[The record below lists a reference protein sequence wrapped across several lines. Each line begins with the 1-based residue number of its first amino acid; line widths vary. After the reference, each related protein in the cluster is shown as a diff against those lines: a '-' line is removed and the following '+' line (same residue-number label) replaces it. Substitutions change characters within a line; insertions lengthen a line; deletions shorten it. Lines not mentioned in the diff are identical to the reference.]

1 MGAGTAA
8 YKGIVAAQKAFS
20 AWKAQFCTGN
30 FGFIGPDHVDIKK
43 TSKG

>member
-8 YKGIVAAQKAFS
+8 YKGIVAAKKTFS
-20 AWKAQFCTGN
+20 AWKAQFCAGN
-30 FGFIGPDHVDIKK
+30 FGFIGPNHINVEK